1 MAINLSKGQKIN
13 LQKSSMSS
21 GLGEILVNLNWN
33 SKPVN
38 HGILNSLFGR
48 SSSGID
54 LDLGCLYELNNGR
67 KGAVQAL
74 GNAFG
79 SLTTSPY
86 ISLDGDDR
94 TGDAVGGENLRING
108 NMVAQIKRILVY
120 TFIYE
125 GVANWQQADAVV
137 TIKCPGSEDIVVK
150 MDTYNSS
157 QTMCGLALF
166 QNVNN
171 ETFSIEKIVQF
182 YQGHQALD
190 QAYGWNMKWITGR
203 KP

>member
-13 LQKSSMSS
+13 LQKSSPST

-38 HGILNSLFGR
+38 QGLFSGR
-48 SSSGID
+48 NSGID
-54 LDLGCLYELNNGR
+54 LDLGCLFELNDGR

-79 SLTTSPY
+79 SLIYPPF
-86 ISLDGDDR
+86 IALDGDDR
-94 TGDAVGGENLRING
+94 TGNSIGGENLRING
-108 NMVAQIKRILVY
+108 NMISQIRRILVY

-125 GVANWQQADAVV
+125 GIANWQQADAVV
-137 TIKCPGSEDIVVK
+137 TIRYPSAEDIIIK

-171 ETFSIEKIVQF
+171 QTFSVEKIVQF
-182 YQGHQALD
+182 YQNHQALD
-190 QAYGWNMKWITGR
+190 QAFGWNMRWTTGR
-203 KP
+203 KD

>member
-13 LQKSSMSS
+13 LQKSSPST
-21 GLGEILVNLNWN
+21 GLGEILVNLSWN

-38 HGILNSLFGR
+38 QGLFSGR
-48 SSSGID
+48 NSGID
-54 LDLGCLYELNNGR
+54 LDLGCLFELNDGR

-79 SLTTSPY
+79 SLIYPPF
-86 ISLDGDDR
+86 IALDGDDR
-94 TGDAVGGENLRING
+94 TGNSIGGENLRING
-108 NMVAQIKRILVY
+108 NMISQIRRILVY

-125 GVANWQQADAVV
+125 GIANWQQADAVV
-137 TIKCPGSEDIVVK
+137 TIKYPDAEDIIIK

-171 ETFSIEKIVQF
+171 QTFSVEKIVQF
-182 YQGHQALD
+182 YQNHQALD
-190 QAYGWNMKWITGR
+190 QAFGWNMIWTTGR
-203 KP
+203 KD